1 MNTRPVAK
9 EHDEYA
15 TMLLLD
21 QREHYFAQS
30 AASVGGNVAE
40 FRAGASPTPG
50 GQTRHLLTNG
60 ETP

>member
-1 MNTRPVAK
+1 MNTSPIITKYNENAAK
-9 EHDEYA
+9 
-15 TMLLLD
+15 LLLD